1 MFPLIKI
8 RLTYLK
14 RKTCMLFWSYLL
26 IPLILLL
33 SIIIYLAT
41 RKGGE
46 ELKFNPKQT
55 FQFKHENES
64 TLFNYYDY
72 KEVLPYLKNTCI
84 ISKNE
89 EKGKNFAQFL
99 KGIYGIDYVVYSDEK
114 SADKNTKNLI
124 IMNYDEK
131 KDAYI
136 FSYKQRQESNMYSPV
151 YEEFPFSLIS
161 SQQASDIFSYSYNFT
176 ENNTDSQNIS
186 DIDYNNIYDENEDLI
201 DFDYPYYFLF
211 MDEFEKDINQFIL
224 YQSLISK
231 FLIEKEKGISFN
243 EEKNIEFKYGFNSF
257 PEANKDPT
265 NYEILGAVFCYIIT
279 FQYTLIF
286 LSFSIQMIEE
296 KELKLKKLLERQ
308 GIGEIKYILSWF
320 LNYLLVGLLS
330 DVVLIIGTIVALDS
344 LQGLFILNLILYVL
358 AQFPLIYL
366 IVSII
371 STKKSGIILVN
382 IIGFASLV
390 VGFIIPMGETNRAL
404 QMVFNIFP
412 NINEFSMLTILFK
425 YEQIGVFSSDLLKLK
440 VKRIS
445 YVDNLIMFFVEICF
459 YSLICLFIILFQN
472 SGLPFLDFIK
482 SLFIK
487 VSRKIYPENI
497 EISANNEEKNIL
509 NKYHEELNEINSDLK
524 NRNEYLSIKNIT
536 KIYGDLK
543 AVNNFTGELFKNEIY
558 CLLGHN
564 GAGKTT
570 LIKMIS
576 GTEEPDNGDIFLDNI
591 SIITNKTYLYSNIG
605 LCQQEDILFDY
616 LTVEEHLKYMMELKG
631 SKSDER
637 QINIFINGIDLN
649 LKKENLCKTLSG
661 GEKRKLCIAIALIGN
676 SKLVLLD
683 EPTSGMD
690 VISKRKLWNF
700 LKEFKKDKII
710 ILTTHSLDEAEY
722 LGDRIGIMSN
732 GEFICSGTSSFLKSK
747 YPCGFNLNF
756 LVNPEIF
763 DDKIRKELYNKL
775 RKYEPKLEVKISS
788 KGLFSVN
795 IDSNNR
801 NIKEIFNVIEEN
813 KKEYGIE
820 DYTVSS
826 TTLEDVFLKLNNKIN
841 LNEDTNNSDNND
853 NEIIVN
859 DDLNIIIKPTSF
871 ISQLFSHIKRG
882 FFAIWRN
889 KAMFI
894 LELLI
899 GLFTLYIYVL
909 IQYNTLSQVSKL
921 TLSFKEL
928 YQNNDI
934 YVCKDSLDFFK
945 SSYFYKE
952 IYSVNFK
959 IIDKKNNIDEFIE
972 EAYQKSTANIA
983 KSSLCIQNIN
993 SNTYE
998 IYNTEVPIQIPA
1010 YIMTNIM
1017 LSVSSFLKKEYNI
1030 NAAIFVELENLIS
1043 QDIGGTGIDYSEL
1056 STMFTLCIACII
1068 SLSIYLGTIMADKIK
1083 ERVNN
1088 IKHILYLSG
1097 ANLWS
1102 YWCGF
1107 YLIDLIKI
1115 LIFSSLASAILY
1127 IINDSASLVWIDLII
1142 TSFSILIF
1150 AYSLSFLLSK
1160 EESAQKSFFLIVFI
1174 LIILFA
1180 VIIIILVATGKEVNI
1195 KFIMNKYNFTF
1206 FDITPITSFLLS
1218 YIRLIIS
1225 YIIFKADIIKN
1236 LKEFEIPLFGKIYKP
1251 KIYIFT
1257 SIMVQCI
1264 NLVFYTGVLIL
1275 FESGKIEEFFNFL
1288 KVKLMNENNISFSN
1302 LQISDEMMVNN
1313 EINNNINN
1321 YNNEI
1326 IIKYEDLNSKDEIN
1340 RNNKN
1345 YENNALYNINNN
1357 GIINNN
1363 SQNNNYIQ
1371 NEINKIN
1378 NDNENKLT
1386 IKIMGLKKTYC
1397 MCCKKN
1403 IRAINNLYLGLENN
1417 EKFGL
1422 LGFNGSGKS
1431 TTFKAITK
1439 EILYDSGSI
1448 ILFGKDNKKEFQ
1460 QIRNSIGYCPQEN
1473 PIFDYMKVREIISF
1487 YLDLKKIDETPENV
1501 CKKFGLIKF
1510 LDTYCINLSGGNK
1523 RKLSFALAL
1532 MCKPRLLLLDEPSTG
1547 VDPESRRIMWKNI
1560 LELNSIGNK
1569 FNMILT
1575 THSME
1580 EAEVLCDTV
1589 SWLKSGNF
1597 ISIGNPEK
1605 LKIALSAGYKLH
1617 LKFIQLKKSDNNL
1630 NSVDGIIKNLCN
1642 IITNFDSIYQINI
1655 ENLYPYIMELEKV
1668 INIIKDKCS
1677 LIVFQRLNKDLSFD
1691 FNIKVIKEKQS
1702 ELFIQVLEMKNV
1714 NNLISEI
1721 SISMESLENILT
1733 RL

>member
-14 RKTCMLFWSYLL
+14 RKTCMLVWSYLL
-26 IPLILLL
+26 IPLIILL
-33 SIIIYLAT
+33 SIIIYIAT
-41 RKGGE
+41 KKGGE
-46 ELKFNPKQT
+46 DVKFNPKQT
-55 FQFKHENES
+55 FEFTHGNGS
-64 TLFNYYDY
+64 SLFNNYDY
-72 KEVLPYLKNTCI
+72 KRELHYLKNASI

-89 EKGKNFAQFL
+89 KKGKNFAQFL
-99 KGIYGIDYVVYSDEK
+99 KGIFDTDYIIYADEK
-114 SADKNTKNLI
+114 STDKNSKNLI
-124 IMNYDEK
+124 IINYDEK
-131 KDAYI
+131 KNAYT
-136 FSYKQRQESNMYSPV
+136 FSYKQKQELYFSV
-151 YEEFPFSLIS
+151 YDEFPFSLIS
-161 SQQASDIFSYSYNFT
+161 SQEASDVFSYTYSSSNDDKNIDYQNASDIPLSYDFNYTYN
-176 ENNTDSQNIS
+176 DSE
-186 DIDYNNIYDENEDLI
+186 DFLDYYEIDEYK
-201 DFDYPYYFLF
+201 
-211 MDEFEKDINQFIL
+211 KDINKFIL
-224 YQSLISK
+224 FQSLISK
-231 FLIEKEKGISFN
+231 FLIENEKGISFN
-243 EEKNIEFKYGFNSF
+243 EEKNIDFKYGFNSF
-257 PEANKDPT
+257 PKANKDPT
-265 NYEILGAVFCYIIT
+265 DFEILGTVFCYIIT

-320 LNYLLVGLLS
+320 LNYLIVGLLT
-330 DVVLIIGTIVALDS
+330 DIALIIAMIVILDS
-344 LQGLFILNLILYVL
+344 LQGLFILNIILYVL

-366 IVSII
+366 IVTIC

-390 VGFIIPMGETNRAL
+390 IGFIIPMGKTNRAL

-412 NINEFSMLTILFK
+412 NVNEFSMLTILYK
-425 YEQIGVFSSDLLKLK
+425 YEEIGIFSSYLLKLRL
-440 VKRIS
+440 KRIS
-445 YVDNLIMFFVEICF
+445 YIDNLIMFFVEICF

-482 SLFIK
+482 SLFTK
-487 VSRKIYPENI
+487 VNRKINPENV
-497 EISANNEEKNIL
+497 EISANNEEKNRL
-509 NKYHEELNEINSDLK
+509 NKYHEELNEINSTLK

-536 KIYGDLK
+536 KRYGDLK
-543 AVNNFTGELFKNEIY
+543 AVNNFCGELFKNEIY

-576 GTEEPDNGDIFLDNI
+576 GTEEPDNGDIFLNNI
-591 SIITNKTYLYSNIG
+591 SIITNKSYLYANIG

-631 SKSDER
+631 SKSDE
-637 QINIFINGIDLN
+637 QEINIFINGIDLN
-649 LKKENLCKTLSG
+649 SKKENLCKNLSG

-700 LKEFKKDKII
+700 LKEFKNNKII

-775 RKYEPKLEVKISS
+775 IKYEPKLEVKISS

-795 IDSNNR
+795 IESNNS
-801 NIKEIFNVIEEN
+801 NIKEIFKIIEEN
-813 KKEYGIE
+813 KEEYGIE

-826 TTLEDVFLKLNNKIN
+826 TTLEDVFLKLNHKIT
-841 LNEDTNNSDNND
+841 LNEDRNRKIEND

-859 DDLNIIIKPTSF
+859 DDSSHIIKPTSF

-882 FFAIWRN
+882 FFSIWRN
-889 KAMFI
+889 KALFI

-909 IQYNTLSQVSKL
+909 IEYNSLSQVSKL
-921 TLSFKEL
+921 TLNFREL
-928 YQNNDI
+928 LENNDI
-934 YVCKDSLDFFK
+934 YICKESVDFFK
-945 SSYFYKE
+945 SSYFYNE
-952 IYSVNFK
+952 LYSVNFK
-959 IIDKKNNIDEFIE
+959 EIDKKNNIEEFIE
-972 EAYQKSTANIA
+972 EAYQKATANIA
-983 KSSLCIQNIN
+983 KSGLCIQTTN

-998 IYNTEVPIQIPA
+998 IYNTEIPIKIPA

-1017 LSVSSFLKKEYNI
+1017 LSVSSFLKKEYDI
-1030 NAAIFVELENLIS
+1030 NAAIFVELENILS
-1043 QDIGGTGIDYSEL
+1043 QDIGESGIDSSEL
-1056 STMFTLCIACII
+1056 STMFSLCFACII
-1068 SLSIYLGTIMADKIK
+1068 SLCIYLGSIVAEKIK
-1083 ERVNN
+1083 ERVKN

-1097 ANLWS
+1097 ANIWS

-1127 IINDSASLVWIDLII
+1127 IINDSASLIWIDLII
-1142 TSFSILIF
+1142 TSFSALIF

-1195 KFIMNKYNFTF
+1195 DFLMNKYNFTF
-1206 FDITPITSFLLS
+1206 FDITPLTSFLLS
-1218 YIRLIIS
+1218 YLRLILS
-1225 YIIFKADIIKN
+1225 YFIFKVDI
-1236 LKEFEIPLFGKIYKP
+1236 LKDKTEYVIPIFGKIYKP
-1251 KIYIFT
+1251 KVYILT
-1257 SIMVQCI
+1257 SLMVQCI

-1275 FESGKIEEFFNFL
+1275 FESGYIEVFLNFL

-1302 LQISDEMMVNN
+1302 LQISNEMMINNN

-1321 YNNEI
+1321 NNNGMI
-1326 IIKYEDLNSKDEIN
+1326 VNYDLNSNDVLNRNFKNNKIN
-1340 RNNKN
+1340 KNNVLYNNNNNKN
-1345 YENNALYNINNN
+1345 IQY
-1357 GIINNN
+1357 
-1363 SQNNNYIQ
+1363 NNYIQ

-1378 NDNENKLT
+1378 NDVENKLT
-1386 IKIMGLKKTYC
+1386 IKIIGLKKTYC
-1397 MCCKKN
+1397 MCCSKN

-1422 LGFNGSGKS
+1422 LGFNGSGKT

-1448 ILFGKDNKKEFQ
+1448 SLFGKDNKNEFQ
-1460 QIRNSIGYCPQEN
+1460 KIRNSLGYCPQEN

-1487 YLDLKKIDETPENV
+1487 YLDLKKIDETPENI
-1501 CKKFGLIKF
+1501 CEKFGLIKF

-1580 EAEVLCDTV
+1580 EAEV
-1589 SWLKSGNF
+1589 
-1597 ISIGNPEK
+1597 
-1605 LKIALSAGYKLH
+1605 
-1617 LKFIQLKKSDNNL
+1617 
-1630 NSVDGIIKNLCN
+1630 
-1642 IITNFDSIYQINI
+1642 
-1655 ENLYPYIMELEKV
+1655 
-1668 INIIKDKCS
+1668 
-1677 LIVFQRLNKDLSFD
+1677 
-1691 FNIKVIKEKQS
+1691 
-1702 ELFIQVLEMKNV
+1702 
-1714 NNLISEI
+1714 
-1721 SISMESLENILT
+1721 
-1733 RL
+1733 